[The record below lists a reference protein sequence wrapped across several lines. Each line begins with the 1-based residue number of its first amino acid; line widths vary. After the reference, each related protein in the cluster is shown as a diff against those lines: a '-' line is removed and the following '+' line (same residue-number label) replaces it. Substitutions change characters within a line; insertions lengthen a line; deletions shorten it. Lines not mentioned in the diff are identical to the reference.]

1 MTGVQ
6 SMMIFMYTTNVSFNQ
21 FINNDFI
28 AMEIIKGIAGSFGI
42 ILAAPLTAFISAKL
56 LTIKKV

>member
-1 MTGVQ
+1 MFFDIIFEDMTGVQ

-28 AMEIIKGIAGSFGI
+28 AMEIIKE
-42 ILAAPLTAFISAKL
+42 
-56 LTIKKV
+56 